1 VKLVVITPHP
11 DDYTYGVAGTLLIHA
26 AEERHVIVVA
36 PIQLEATREVA
47 RRLGV
52 ELHLLDATFHK
63 IAASETNVL
72 KQLTELL
79 AGIRPDYV
87 FGPPIA
93 GDWSPDHVTTG
104 RLAFE
109 AYLDS
114 GSYGQWN
121 ARFLRFPIPASTT
134 QFKANV
140 YVDLPR
146 ELIDVK
152 LELAAAMTRGAED
165 IWPRDVVEWEIASQ
179 HRFANEV
186 GWPSTHVEGFD
197 AVYPIPFLYLP
208 ARDASLAHLQD
219 EHLRKIAMLTTGAD
233 LSGSTTSGD
242 PGPR

>member
-1 VKLVVITPHP
+1 MKFVVITPHP
-11 DDYTYGVAGTLLIHA
+11 DDYTYGVAGTLLTHA
-26 AEERHVIVVA
+26 EEERHVIVIA
-36 PIQLEATREVA
+36 PVQLDATKEVA

-63 IAASETNVL
+63 IADSEAAQKERV
-72 KQLTELL
+72 TELL
-79 AGIRPDYV
+79 ADIRPDYV

-93 GDWSPDHVTTG
+93 GDWSPDHTVTG

-121 ARFLRFPIPASTT
+121 ARYLRFPIPASTT
-134 QFKANV
+134 KFTANV

-146 ELIDVK
+146 DLIATK
-152 LELAAAMTRGAED
+152 LDLAATMTRGAED

-197 AVYPIPFLYLP
+197 AVYPIPFIRLP
-208 ARDASLAHLQD
+208 PRDSSQSHLQD
-219 EHLRKIAMLTTGAD
+219 EHLRKIALLQSGGD
-233 LSGSTTSGD
+233 LSGPPS
-242 PGPR
+242 